1 MTGVSYD
8 DLVAAATVGLSRRP
22 LHITGLSGAAGQHAG
37 VLDAGD
43 DAAALL
49 DAAALM
55 VAARRAGARP
65 APGVACPAPAAADT
79 APELPARAADLL
91 ERAQGGDRGLLADLL
106 AAAAGRGYRAP
117 APLLPALL
125 DAAVRDVELR
135 PAVAAVLGARG
146 RWLAGHRGDWQ
157 RVAGADASAPA
168 GSGTASDDPAIWETG
183 RRDERRGYLAALR
196 NRDPAAAA
204 GLLTAGWSR
213 ETGDDRAD
221 LLGVLARGL
230 SAADEEFL
238 ETVLDDRKAAV
249 RAAARRLLAR
259 LPGSA
264 LTRRAAERAA
274 PLLRL
279 EGRRLVAT
287 VPGAPDAAAIRDGID
302 ARSRS
307 SRIGTGAWLLIQ
319 MISAAPLA
327 GWVDGL
333 GLDPGQ
339 LVSLPVAGDLRVDVH
354 AGWRL
359 AAIDQASS
367 PWAEALLAVPGPG
380 RALNRPSD
388 TWPRDYQLAAVL
400 SPAARAARAEA
411 LLADGATNFHALA
424 EVSGCPGPWPDS
436 LADLVIA
443 ALRRVVILAA
453 RHDASA
459 GPSRWREELA
469 VAAGRGLPVTGPT
482 DYAAAVRRL
491 TQIDNC
497 PAYCS
502 AALRRAADTIAV
514 RRAFL
519 EEIS

>member
-1 MTGVSYD
+1 VTSASYD
-8 DLVAAATVGLSRRP
+8 DLVAAATVGLARRP
-22 LHITGLSGAAGQHAG
+22 LHLAGLSGPAGEHAG
-37 VLDAGD
+37 VLDSGD

-49 DAAALM
+49 DAVVLT

-65 APGVACPAPAAADT
+65 VTGVACPAPAAPDA

-91 ERAQGGDRGLLADLL
+91 ERAEGGDPALLASLL
-106 AAAAGRGYRAP
+106 AATAAHGYRAP

-125 DAAVRDVELR
+125 DAAVRDDALR

-157 RVAGADASAPA
+157 RVADDAAADAA
-168 GSGTASDDPAIWETG
+168 GPDDPAVWDTG
-183 RRDERRGYLAALR
+183 RPGERRSYLAALR
-196 NRDPAAAA
+196 ARDPAAARD
-204 GLLTAGWSR
+204 LLAAGWSR
-213 ETGDDRAD
+213 ETGDDRAH
-221 LLGVLARGL
+221 LLGVLAQGL

-249 RAAARRLLAR
+249 RAAGRRLLAR

-264 LTRRAAERAA
+264 FTRRAEERVA

-279 EGRRLVAT
+279 EYRRLV
-287 VPGAPDAAAIRDGID
+287 VSLPGAPDAAAIRDGID
-302 ARSRS
+302 ARPPS

-327 GWVDGL
+327 GWEDGL
-333 GLDPGQ
+333 GLDPRQ
-339 LVSLPVAGDLRVDVH
+339 LVSLPVSGDLRVDVH

-359 AAIDQASS
+359 AAIGQASS
-367 PWAEALLAVPGPG
+367 SWAEALLAVPEPG
-380 RALNRPSD
+380 RALTRPSD
-388 TWPRDYQLAAVL
+388 AWPRDFQLAAVL

-411 LLADGATNFHALA
+411 LLADGAANFDALA
-424 EVSGCPGPWPDS
+424 EVRRCPGPWPDS

-443 ALRRVVILAA
+443 ALCRAVILAA
-453 RHDASA
+453 RHGRSS

-469 VAAGRGLPVTGPT
+469 VVAGLDLPVTGPT

-502 AALRRAADTIAV
+502 VALRRAAATVAV

-519 EEIS
+519 EEIR

>member
-1 MTGVSYD
+1 MTSASYD
-8 DLVAAATVGLSRRP
+8 DLVAAATVGLARRP
-22 LHITGLSGAAGQHAG
+22 LRITGLCGAAGEHAG

-55 VAARRAGARP
+55 VAARRAGTRP

-91 ERAQGGDRGLLADLL
+91 ERAQGSDPALLADLL
-106 AAAAGRGYRAP
+106 AAAARHGYRAP
-117 APLLPALL
+117 APVLPALL
-125 DAAVRDVELR
+125 DAAVRYEPLR

-146 RWLAGHRGDWQ
+146 RWLAGHRSDWQ
-157 RVAGADASAPA
+157 QVADTGVPA
-168 GSGTASDDPAIWETG
+168 AAGPDDPAAWETG
-183 RRDERRGYLAALR
+183 RRGERRSYLAALR
-196 NRDPAAAA
+196 ARDPAAARD
-204 GLLTAGWSR
+204 LLAAGWSR

-249 RAAARRLLAR
+249 RAAARRLLSR

-264 LTRRAAERAA
+264 FTRRAAGRAA

-279 EGRRLVAT
+279 ERGRLVADP
-287 VPGAPDAAAIRDGID
+287 PGPPDAAAIRDGID
-302 ARSRS
+302 VGSPS
-307 SRIGTGAWLLIQ
+307 SRIGAGAWRLTQ

-327 GWVDGL
+327 GWADGL
-333 GLDPGQ
+333 GLDPAQ
-339 LVSLPVAGDLRVDVH
+339 LVSLTVAGDLGVDVH

-359 AAIDQASS
+359 AAIAQASS
-367 PWAEALLAVPGPG
+367 PWAEALLAVPEPG
-380 RALNRPSD
+380 QALNRPSD
-388 TWPRDYQLAAVL
+388 AWPRDSQLAAVL

-411 LLADGATNFHALA
+411 LLAGGATSFDTLT
-424 EVSGCPGPWPDS
+424 EVRGCPRPWPDS
-436 LADLVIA
+436 LADVFIA

-453 RHDASA
+453 RHGASA

-469 VAAGRGLPVTGPT
+469 VVAGRGLPVTGPT
-482 DYAAAVRRL
+482 DYAAAVRQL
-491 TQIDNC
+491 AHIDNC

-502 AALRRAADTIAV
+502 AALRRAAGAIAV

-519 EEIS
+519 EEIK